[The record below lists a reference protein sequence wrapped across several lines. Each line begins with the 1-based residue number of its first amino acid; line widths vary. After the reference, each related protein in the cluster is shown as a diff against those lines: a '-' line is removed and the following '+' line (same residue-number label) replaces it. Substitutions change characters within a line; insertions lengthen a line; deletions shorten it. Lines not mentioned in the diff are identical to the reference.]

1 MGLQWEECFFRF
13 ILFVT
18 IGIGRG
24 HPSTHGCTED
34 LMYMCVHEFESAVF
48 EDEIKIDV
56 YYVGWW
62 AV

>member
-1 MGLQWEECFFRF
+1 MF
-13 ILFVT
+13 ILAHEL

-24 HPSTHGCTED
+24 HPSTHECTED